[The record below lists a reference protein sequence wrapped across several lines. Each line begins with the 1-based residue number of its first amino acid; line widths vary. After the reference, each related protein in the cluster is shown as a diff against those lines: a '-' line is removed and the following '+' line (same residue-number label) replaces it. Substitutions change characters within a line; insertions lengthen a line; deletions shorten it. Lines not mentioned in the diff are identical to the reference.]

1 MNYILKGS
9 GSEHTD
15 ICWWNEGKVAKLLR
29 LTLAN
34 LYVYYLIY
42 VVASTLGA
50 AFNPVKHNSNE
61 IFLYINSKLYTQ
73 IGKRYPT
80 YYIYPKK

>member
-1 MNYILKGS
+1 MSYILKGS

-34 LYVYYLIY
+34 LYVCYLIY
-42 VVASTLGA
+42 VVASTLAA

-61 IFLYINSKLYTQ
+61 IFRCVNIKT
-73 IGKRYPT
+73 
-80 YYIYPKK
+80 

>member
-1 MNYILKGS
+1 MSYILKGS

-15 ICWWNEGKVAKLLR
+15 NICWWNEGRVAKLLR

-34 LYVYYLIY
+34 LYVCYFIY

-50 AFNPVKHNSNE
+50 AFNPVKHNSDE
-61 IFLYINSKLYTQ
+61 IFLYIL
-73 IGKRYPT
+73 
-80 YYIYPKK
+80 